1 MFSFKD
7 IKDMFDAFDRRKPF
21 GITGSKYGCCID
33 PLKLKTDKS
42 LKKYRKQYGLED
54 EDCEDAPSNAAKD
67 NSTRHAKR

>member
-7 IKDMFDAFDRRKPF
+7 IKDALDRRKPF
-21 GITGSKYGCCID
+21 GITGSKYGCCVDI
-33 PLKLKTDKS
+33 LRLKTDKS

-54 EDCEDAPSNAAKD
+54 EDCEDAPSNAARD